1 MKSYHEMIQ
10 FIVDQVDLGK
20 IRYYEWPAVIAIA
33 EAYGIPQETV
43 FGDVKFEKEFREQA
57 KKEQRKAESRTRN
70 EQRRLANLAKDV
82 EQSWR
87 DNPDRMGG
95 QFSQDEIDNS
105 GARR

>member
-1 MKSYHEMIQ
+1 MKSYREMIQ

-20 IRYYEWPAVIAIA
+20 LRYYEWPAVIAIA

-43 FGDVKFEKEFREQA
+43 FSDVKFEKELREQA
-57 KKEQRKAESRTRN
+57 KKEQRKVASRASN

-95 QFSQDEIDNS
+95 QFTQDEIDN
-105 GARR
+105 ANRW

>member
-1 MKSYHEMIQ
+1 MKTYHEMVQ

-20 IRYYEWPAVIAIA
+20 LRYYEWPAVIAIA

-43 FGDVKFEKEFREQA
+43 SSDVKFEKEFREQA
-57 KKEQRKAESRTRN
+57 KKEQRKAESRASN

-87 DNPDRMGG
+87 DNPDRMDGL
-95 QFSQDEIDNS
+95 
-105 GARR
+105 